1 MEASRNIVMVPSPG
15 LETWVPVD
23 WEKVQRRLQ
32 KTQRQIDRAR
42 RRAEIL
48 EKILYKSFTS
58 AIWLWYQQ
66 GGICP
71 WCGKPITPCTGWS
84 RHHIIPRSQGGS
96 DALVNLQLL
105 HPECHPQLHQDWIL
119 EQDCSG
125 INRGS
130 DEWRKVA

>member
-1 MEASRNIVMVPSPG
+1 MEASKNIVMVPSPG
-15 LETWVPVD
+15 LEAWVPVD

-71 WCGKPITPCTGWS
+71 WCGKPITPRTGWS

-105 HPECHPQLHQDWIL
+105 HPNCHVELERGLMP
-119 EQDCSG
+119 EQDFSSL
-125 INRGS
+125 NQES
-130 DEWRKVA
+130 KEWRKVA

>member
-1 MEASRNIVMVPSPG
+1 MGESKNFVMVPSPR
-15 LETWVPVD
+15 LEVWVPMD
-23 WEKVQRRLQ
+23 WTKVQRRLQ

-71 WCGKPITPCTGWS
+71 WRGESITPWSRWS
-84 RHHIIPRSQGGS
+84 RHHIIPSSQGGS
-96 DALVNLQLL
+96 YALVNLQLL
-105 HPECHPQLHQDWIL
+105 HEECHREL
-119 EQDCSG
+119 
-125 INRGS
+125 NRGASEEGREDGS
-130 DEWRKVA
+130 D